1 MKLICENSMS
11 TDGPRRSVCKHA
23 QTGQWNLAQGL
34 WLCISLVVRRVA
46 KYPPGTL
53 GEAYPMTG
61 QLREHIWGHPW
72 ARSPPLETIRETC
85 CDGDIL
91 FLALHVLE
99 QFLFLFTP

>member
-1 MKLICENSMS
+1 MS

-53 GEAYPMTG
+53 GEAHPMTG
-61 QLREHIWGHPW
+61 QVREHIWGHPW

-85 CDGDIL
+85 CDGNIL

-99 QFLFLFTP
+99 QFFSLFTPFQRQTM